1 MLACWSNFRAASP
14 GVGQRQSD
22 ATSGL
27 CHVLTRGI
35 GKNPDTTLLKNGD
48 LDGALADYTE
58 AIRLKPDHA
67 STHYKGLVR
76 QKKSDVDGALAD
88 FQKYLD
94 LGGGVRN
101 GDQARLKPGSRPSG
115 KTQVGETVVSTLSSA
130 SAMAH
135 PAVRVLSVNA
145 YKGREHTTMPPGRNS
160 APFLPVL
167 VGHARLSQTEI
178 PS

>member
-14 GVGQRQSD
+14 DVGQRQSD

-67 STHYKGLVR
+67 STHYKGLA
-76 QKKSDVDGALAD
+76 KKSPTWTGRWPTSRSISTSV
-88 FQKYLD
+88 
-94 LGGGVRN
+94 GVFATAIRR
-101 GDQARLKPGSRPSG
+101 G
-115 KTQVGETVVSTLSSA
+115 
-130 SAMAH
+130 
-135 PAVRVLSVNA
+135 
-145 YKGREHTTMPPGRNS
+145 
-160 APFLPVL
+160 
-167 VGHARLSQTEI
+167 
-178 PS
+178 

>member
-101 GDQARLKPGSRPSG
+101 GDQARLKPGFATFRKNSSRG
-115 KTQVGETVVSTLSSA
+115 NSSEHVEFCERHGA
-130 SAMAH
+130 PRCPRSVRERVQGQGTHNDATGQKQR
-135 PAVRVLSVNA
+135 AVLACSCRTCS
-145 YKGREHTTMPPGRNS
+145 PQPD
-160 APFLPVL
+160 
-167 VGHARLSQTEI
+167 
-178 PS
+178 

>member
-1 MLACWSNFRAASP
+1 
-14 GVGQRQSD
+14 
-22 ATSGL
+22 
-27 CHVLTRGI
+27 
-35 GKNPDTTLLKNGD
+35 LKNGD

-67 STHYKGLVR
+67 STHYKGLA
-76 QKKSDVDGALAD
+76 KKSPTWTGRWPTSRSISTSV
-88 FQKYLD
+88 
-94 LGGGVRN
+94 GVFATAIRRGWN
-101 GDQARLKPGSRPSG
+101 QDSRPSG

-145 YKGREHTTMPPGRNS
+145 YKGRKHTTMPPGRNS